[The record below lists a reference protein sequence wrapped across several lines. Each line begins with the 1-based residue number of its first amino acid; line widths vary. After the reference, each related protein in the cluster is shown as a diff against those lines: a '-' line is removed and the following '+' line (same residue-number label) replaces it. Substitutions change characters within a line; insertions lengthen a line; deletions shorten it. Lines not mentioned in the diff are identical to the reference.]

1 VARHADDAHR
11 DDTTDLADGRARQDR
26 GRAGMNVRT
35 EGGDQAMASPRHRLR
50 ALIEWMS
57 AKSVVLYDRPL
68 MALTVVLLG
77 AIALVDLA
85 LLIRAVS
92 GASASHAGLYPV
104 DK

>member
-1 VARHADDAHR
+1 MARHADDPHR

>member
-1 VARHADDAHR
+1 
-11 DDTTDLADGRARQDR
+11 
-26 GRAGMNVRT
+26 
-35 EGGDQAMASPRHRLR
+35 MASPRHRLR

-57 AKSVVLYDRPL
+57 AKSVVLHDRPL

-92 GASASHAGLYPV
+92 GASASHAALYPV